1 MLRNLIVSVWLFAA
15 CFPGQVL
22 ALSCDDVALLI
33 EAGTP
38 LSIVY
43 QTVRDSSPRPSTK
56 DLSCLRSKGMT
67 SDVVGKIADAAGLA
81 WVEPSVEA
89 SMSAGVAGPAADA
102 GAWLPAP
109 SVRVSG
115 MDHEHAAAAI
125 KAGPDF
131 AQKVGLYRRDFCPS
145 LQATAYQV
153 DVAYESGSQR
163 TYVGVTT
170 SGLPA
175 SPIRPYP
182 GGRYMNV
189 GCASIVAAASC
200 MAWHV
205 DGVTLRQRLANA
217 DLAFAFSC
225 DAYGA
230 RPVAMSLMLDGVSVD
245 VPIYKTSA
253 AAVVLDFPKNLPDG
267 SKNGTARLI
276 AVVGEEDWPP

>member
-1 MLRNLIVSVWLFAA
+1 MFRRSIVSASLFAA
-15 CFPGQVL
+15 SFPGHAL

-43 QTVRDSSPRPSTK
+43 ETVRASSPRPSTE

-81 WVEPSVEA
+81 WVKPSVAA
-89 SMSAGVAGPAADA
+89 STSADVAGPAPDA
-102 GAWLPAP
+102 GAQLPAP

-115 MDHEHAAAAI
+115 MDYEHAAAAI

-131 AQKVGLYRRDFCPS
+131 AEKVSLYRRALCPS
-145 LQATAYQV
+145 LETTTYQV
-153 DVAYESGSQR
+153 DVAYESASQR

-182 GGRYMNV
+182 GGRYLNV
-189 GCASIVAAASC
+189 GCTSIVAAASC

-205 DGVTLRQRLANA
+205 DAVTLRQRLANA

-230 RPVAMSLMLDGVSVD
+230 RPVAMRLLLDGISVD

-253 AAVVLDFPKNLPDG
+253 TDVVLEFPKNLPDG